1 MRKNLSDFLEE
12 TKPEYVVSSANPR
25 LIDGKPSKNVR
36 YLQNRDDIVNRRKYY
51 ISDIGSRLA
60 RGIAPGKEV
69 PHPVNAVISG
79 RRNNPAS
86 EGIRALAVHGPLHYL
101 ELPELF
107 MEYIA
112 SMTGKSPSTV
122 GVGLEGAMTKGPFN
136 ALCAV
141 TDLNAALVSFALTRY
156 DGWLSSAGYIG
167 VKYRVDH
174 DISLLI
180 PEIWARMRPNELD
193 VQNLIKAGMLERCK
207 DFEYGGKK
215 VLASRLGWRI
225 TEDFV
230 IRYFGR
236 IFSNPASIFTAD
248 MLRPE
253 LQDMDAFA
261 DGMDNMVGAHR
272 RAAEMYFE
280 DGSIEGAC
288 PPLKALLYIMRDGS
302 YEGKTLDDPSLR
314 QMFTR
319 ESILKSEWYAER
331 LMNRQ
336 QIEINLLQ
344 SAIRRLS
351 SSENKDAATAAKIAE
366 LQAKLKTVKGINYL
380 KSISGTL
387 GADSIFGG

>member
-1 MRKNLSDFLEE
+1 MR
-12 TKPEYVVSSANPR
+12 V
-25 LIDGKPSKNVR
+25 
-36 YLQNRDDIVNRRKYY
+36 LQ
-51 ISDIGSRLA
+51 
-60 RGIAPGKEV
+60 E
-69 PHPVNAVISG
+69 
-79 RRNNPAS
+79 
-86 EGIRALAVHGPLHYL
+86 
-101 ELPELF
+101 
-107 MEYIA
+107 
-112 SMTGKSPSTV
+112 
-122 GVGLEGAMTKGPFN
+122 
-136 ALCAV
+136 
-141 TDLNAALVSFALTRY
+141 TRY

-261 DGMDNMVGAHR
+261 EGMDNMVGAHR

-380 KSISGTL
+380 KSIYGTL